1 MNELRKRPF
10 AAEVEVRA
18 EEGKT
23 PQLVGLVRV
32 NVRSV
37 DLGGFREMLMP
48 GCFDAVLDN
57 DVRAL
62 KNHDDNMILG
72 RTKSGTLRMKVDGSG
87 NLGYVVDLPDTTAG
101 RDIQVEVKRGD
112 IDGTS
117 FAFRVAP
124 DGEKWIEE
132 ADGTILRQITNFML
146 LRDLSPVVYPAYP
159 DDEVCLRSE
168 YDAYK
173 EKNKEPEAESH
184 SDQVIDEMNEDPGE
198 NTDDDLGTIRQRM
211 RLIEIETA
219 L

>member
-10 AAEVEVRA
+10 AAEVEIRA
-18 EEGKT
+18 EEGK
-23 PQLVGLVRV
+23 PVQLNGLVKV

-48 GCFDAVLDN
+48 GCFDAVMDN
-57 DVRAL
+57 DVRGL
-62 KNHDDNMILG
+62 KNHDENLILG
-72 RTKSGTLRMKVDGSG
+72 RTKSGTLRMKLDEGG
-87 NLGYVVDLPDTTAG
+87 NLGYVIDLPDTTAG

-124 DGEKWIEE
+124 DGERWIEE
-132 ADGTILRQITNFML
+132 SDGTILRQIIKLLL

-159 DDEVCLRSE
+159 DDEVSLRSE
-168 YDAYK
+168 YEAYK
-173 EKNKEPEAESH
+173 EKNKPQGDEP
-184 SDQVIDEMNEDPGE
+184 
-198 NTDDDLGTIRQRM
+198 DDDLGTIRQKM
-211 RLIEIETA
+211 RIIEIETA